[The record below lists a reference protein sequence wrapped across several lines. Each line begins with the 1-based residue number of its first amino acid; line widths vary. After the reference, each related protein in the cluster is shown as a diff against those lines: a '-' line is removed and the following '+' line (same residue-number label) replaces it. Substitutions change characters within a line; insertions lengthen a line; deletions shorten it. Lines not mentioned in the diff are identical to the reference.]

1 MKKIEVVEVGLRDG
15 LQNETVML
23 SVDQR
28 FEILKHLLESGI
40 RRIEVG
46 AFVRSDRVPQ
56 MSGTVELLDRA
67 LRLRKDNRKFKE
79 AIFTVLIPNQKGW
92 DSAGDVLPDE
102 VALFASASETFSQ
115 KNINCSID
123 ESFERFEPV
132 FSLARNKKKK
142 IRGYLSVCFGCPFE
156 GPVDEKKVISLIG
169 RFYKLKVDEIS
180 IGDTIG
186 VAHAK
191 QIKSLFSKLKSK
203 YGLKKIAGHFHDTRG
218 QALTNIL
225 AAHDLGV
232 RIFDSS
238 IGGLGGCPYAP
249 GATGNVATEDLVYMT
264 QGLTT
269 APGISTEKLIQLS
282 QKIELMMSKSLPS
295 KVSRAGLLKV

>member
-1 MKKIEVVEVGLRDG
+1 
-15 LQNETVML
+15 ML

-28 FEILKHLLESGI
+28 FEILHHLLKSGL

-56 MSGTVELLDRA
+56 MAGTVELLDRA
-67 LRLRKDNRKFKE
+67 LKLRKDNRQFKE
-79 AIFTVLIPNQKGW
+79 ATFTVLIPNRKGW

-132 FSLARNKKKK
+132 FSLARKKKKK

-156 GPVDEKKVISLIG
+156 GTVDEKKVISIVG
-169 RFYKLKVDEIS
+169 RFYRLKVDEIS

-191 QIKSLFSKLKSK
+191 QIRSLFSKIKSK
-203 YGLKKIAGHFHDTRG
+203 YSVKKIAGHFHDTRG

-225 AAHDLGV
+225 AAHELGV

-249 GATGNVATEDLVYMT
+249 GATGNVATEDLAYMA
-264 QGLTT
+264 QGLSA
-269 APGISTEKLIQLS
+269 APKVNLEHLISLS
-282 QKIELMMSKSLPS
+282 RKIELMMSKSLPS